1 MKQVQ
6 IRYLDGTIE
15 RYPTDKPMGAVLD
28 EAQETA
34 RKYGTAV
41 RRVAYGSPQVRIKDN
56 RR

>member
-41 RRVAYGSPQVRIKDN
+41 RRVAYGSPPVHIKHSKK
-56 RR
+56 

>member
-41 RRVAYGSPQVRIKDN
+41 RRVAYGSPPVRIKDS